1 MNDQRKQRARKSTER
16 KMQRQSRPFAMTDGG
31 AEVEEE
37 IWQEIGRRRER
48 ETEAPTGRDGWRRID
63 PEKEEAEKESEGLAD
78 EAPE

>member
-1 MNDQRKQRARKSTER
+1 
-16 KMQRQSRPFAMTDGG
+16 MTDGG